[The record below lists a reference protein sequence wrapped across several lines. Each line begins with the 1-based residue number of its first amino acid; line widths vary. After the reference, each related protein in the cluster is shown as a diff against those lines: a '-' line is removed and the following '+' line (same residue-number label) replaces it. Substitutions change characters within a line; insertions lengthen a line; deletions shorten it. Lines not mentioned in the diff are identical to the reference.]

1 MEKTMVLQ
9 GIYEDYTTRLYRDH
23 NKPLKESLF
32 NNQDSMETKRV
43 YFFGGGS
50 NWSSQTLDP
59 EFQGKIKLVIHP

>member
-23 NKPLKESLF
+23 NKPLKGSLF

-43 YFFGGGS
+43 YFFFGGS